1 MAEHLE
7 RKLARLKAK
16 LDELQRQLPVDEIP
30 LSTLLEIETLER
42 EIGYLSAEISLND
55 FNDDTL
61 H

>member
-16 LDELQRQLPVDEIP
+16 LDELQRHLPVDEIP